1 LLNFTQNTEGVTTF
15 AVWLLNVQFSLKKQN
30 YLNPITEKPFLDDA
44 DLVQLYR
51 KSGDVQHLGTL
62 FKRYSGLILGVCMK
76 YLKHHAESEDAVMEI
91 FEKLHLDLKRVE
103 IDYFRG
109 WLYTVARNHCLMKL
123 RKAGLDVEFPEDLPP
138 IAATE
143 DEFDIEKEASLQQL
157 EQALPHLK
165 EEQKL
170 CVELFYLQEKSYKEV
185 ALETGFTLN
194 EVKTHIQN
202 GKLNLKKL
210 MFRT

>member
-1 LLNFTQNTEGVTTF
+1 M
-15 AVWLLNVQFSLKKQN
+15 
-30 YLNPITEKPFLDDA
+30 NPPIEKPVLDDA

-51 KSGDVQHLGTL
+51 KSGDAQHLGTL
-62 FKRYSGLILGVCMK
+62 FKRYSATILGICMK
-76 YLKHHAESEDAVMEI
+76 YFKNKAESEDAVMEI

-138 IAATE
+138 VAAE
-143 DEFDIEKEASLQQL
+143 DEEFDLEKEESLQHL
-157 EQALPHLK
+157 ERALPHLK
-165 EEQKL
+165 AEQKL
-170 CVELFYLQEKSYKEV
+170 CIDLFYLQEKSYKQV
-185 ALETGFTLN
+185 ASETGFTLN

-210 MFRT
+210 MLKT

>member
-1 LLNFTQNTEGVTTF
+1 
-15 AVWLLNVQFSLKKQN
+15 
-30 YLNPITEKPFLDDA
+30 LNPTTEKPFLDDA

-51 KSGDVQHLGTL
+51 KSGDVKHLGTL
-62 FKRYSGLILGVCMK
+62 FKRYSGVILGVCMK
-76 YLKHHAESEDAVMEI
+76 YLKNHAEAEDAVMEI
-91 FEKLHLDLKRVE
+91 FEKLHLDLKRTE

-143 DEFDIEKEASLQQL
+143 DDFDVEKEASLQQL

-165 EEQKL
+165 DEQRQ
-170 CVELFYLQEKSYKEV
+170 CIDLFYLQEKSYKQV
-185 ALETGFTLN
+185 AVETGFTLN

-210 MFRT
+210 MFKT

>member
-1 LLNFTQNTEGVTTF
+1 M
-15 AVWLLNVQFSLKKQN
+15 
-30 YLNPITEKPFLDDA
+30 NPTIEKPFLDDA
-44 DLVQLYR
+44 DLVQRYR
-51 KSGDVQHLGTL
+51 KSGDVQHLGVL

-76 YLKHHAESEDAVMEI
+76 YLKNHAESEDAVMEI

-123 RKAGLDVEFPEDLPP
+123 RKAGLNVEFPEDLPP
-138 IAATE
+138 IAAVET
-143 DEFDIEKEASLQQL
+143 DDFDTEKEASLQQL
-157 EQALPHLK
+157 ERALPHLK

-170 CVELFYLQEKSYKEV
+170 CIELFYLQEKSYKQV
-185 ALETGFTLN
+185 ASETGFSLN

-210 MFRT
+210 MFKT

>member
-1 LLNFTQNTEGVTTF
+1 VPHDLTDIKRLFILYTALIFKNI
-15 AVWLLNVQFSLKKQN
+15 N
-30 YLNPITEKPFLDDA
+30 YLNPTTEKPFLDDA

-51 KSGDVQHLGTL
+51 KSGDAQHLGTL
-62 FKRYSGLILGVCMK
+62 FKRYSGVILGVCMK
-76 YLKHHAESEDAVMEI
+76 YLKNHAEAEDAVMEI
-91 FEKLHLDLKRVE
+91 FEKLHLDLKRAE

-109 WLYTVARNHCLMKL
+109 WLYPVARNHCLMKL

-143 DEFDIEKEASLQQL
+143 DDFDVEKEASLQQL

-165 EEQKL
+165 DEQRQ
-170 CVELFYLQEKSYKEV
+170 CIDLFYLQEKSYKEV
-185 ALETGFTLN
+185 AIETGFTLN

-210 MFRT
+210 LLKT

>member
-1 LLNFTQNTEGVTTF
+1 LNQT
-15 AVWLLNVQFSLKKQN
+15 
-30 YLNPITEKPFLDDA
+30 TEKPFLDDA

-51 KSGDVQHLGTL
+51 ESGDAQHLGTL
-62 FKRYSGLILGVCMK
+62 FKRYSSVILGVCMK
-76 YLKHHAESEDAVMEI
+76 YLKNHAESEDAVMEI
-91 FEKLHLDLKRVE
+91 FEKLHLDLKRTE

-123 RKAGLDVEFPEDLPP
+123 RKAGLDVEFYEDLPP
-138 IAATE
+138 IAAVEE
-143 DEFDIEKEASLQQL
+143 DFDVEKEAALQQL
-157 EQALPHLK
+157 EQALPYLK
-165 EEQKL
+165 EEQKR

-185 ALETGFTLN
+185 AIETGFTLN

-210 MFRT
+210 MFKT

>member
-1 LLNFTQNTEGVTTF
+1 LNSN
-15 AVWLLNVQFSLKKQN
+15 N
-30 YLNPITEKPFLDDA
+30 EKTLLDDA

-62 FKRYSGLILGVCMK
+62 FKRYSAAILGICMK
-76 YLKHHAESEDAVMEI
+76 YLKNQAEAEDAVMEI

-123 RKAGLDVEFPEDLPP
+123 RKAGLHLEFPEELPP
-138 IAATE
+138 VAAAE
-143 DEFDIEKEASLQQL
+143 DDFDVEKEASLQQL

-165 EEQKL
+165 AEQRQ
-170 CVELFYLQEKSYKEV
+170 CIDLFYLKEKSYKEV
-185 ALETGFTLN
+185 ATETGFTLN

-202 GKLNLKKL
+202 GKLNLKKIL
-210 MFRT
+210 LKT

>member
-1 LLNFTQNTEGVTTF
+1 LNSN
-15 AVWLLNVQFSLKKQN
+15 N
-30 YLNPITEKPFLDDA
+30 EKTLLDDA

-62 FKRYSGLILGVCMK
+62 FKRYSAAILGICMK
-76 YLKHHAESEDAVMEI
+76 YLKNQAEAEDAVMEI

-123 RKAGLDVEFPEDLPP
+123 RKAGLHLEFPEELPP
-138 IAATE
+138 VAAAE
-143 DEFDIEKEASLQQL
+143 DDFDVEKEASLQQL

-165 EEQKL
+165 PEQRQ
-170 CVELFYLQEKSYKEV
+170 CIDLFYLKEKSYKEV
-185 ALETGFTLN
+185 ATETGFTLN

-202 GKLNLKKL
+202 GKLNLKKIL
-210 MFRT
+210 LKT

>member
-1 LLNFTQNTEGVTTF
+1 
-15 AVWLLNVQFSLKKQN
+15 
-30 YLNPITEKPFLDDA
+30 LNPTTENLSLDDA

-76 YLKHHAESEDAVMEI
+76 YLKNHAESEDAVMEI

-103 IDYFRG
+103 VDYFRG
-109 WLYTVARNHCLMKL
+109 WLHTVARNHCLMKL
-123 RKAGLDVEFPEDLPP
+123 RKAGLDIEFPEDLPP
-138 IAATE
+138 IAASE
-143 DEFDIEKEASLQQL
+143 DDDFDVEKEASLQQL

-165 EEQKL
+165 AEQKW
-170 CVELFYLQEKSYKEV
+170 CIELFYLQEKSYKQV
-185 ALETGFTLN
+185 AVETGFTLN

-210 MFRT
+210 MFKT

>member
-1 LLNFTQNTEGVTTF
+1 
-15 AVWLLNVQFSLKKQN
+15 
-30 YLNPITEKPFLDDA
+30 LNPTTEKPFIDDT

-51 KSGDVQHLGTL
+51 KSGDPQHLGTL
-62 FKRYSGLILGVCMK
+62 FKRYSGLILGVCVK
-76 YLKHHAESEDAVMEI
+76 YLKNHAESEDAVMEI
-91 FEKLHLDLKRVE
+91 FEKLHLDLKRTE

-109 WLYTVARNHCLMKL
+109 WLFTVARNHCLMKL

-138 IAATE
+138 IAAPE
-143 DEFDIEKEASLQQL
+143 EEFDVEREASLQQL
-157 EQALPHLK
+157 EEALPHLK

-170 CVELFYLQEKSYKEV
+170 CVELFYLQEKSYKQV
-185 ALETGFTLN
+185 ASETGFTLN

-210 MFRT
+210 LKEK